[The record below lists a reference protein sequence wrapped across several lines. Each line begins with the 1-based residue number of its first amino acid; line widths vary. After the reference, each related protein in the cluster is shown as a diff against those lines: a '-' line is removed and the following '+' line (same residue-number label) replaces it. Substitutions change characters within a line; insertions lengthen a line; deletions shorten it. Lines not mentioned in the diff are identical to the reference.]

1 MDIRGREGISSG
13 EASRRRDI
21 RRSLFPAH
29 EYVSGPVCVPVL
41 QCVSVQCSN
50 MCVSVCAS
58 VPVWGHALLKLSA
71 ASPPSEARIDHGSMM
86 MMRKRE
92 KSMMMMRRRKRRER

>member
-50 MCVSVCAS
+50 MCVSVCSS
-58 VPVWGHALLKLSA
+58 VPVCVWGHALLKLSA
-71 ASPPSEARIDHGSMM
+71 ASPPSEARIDHGSMVM
-86 MMRKRE
+86 RRMMR
-92 KSMMMMRRRKRRER
+92 MRERER